1 MDILRL
7 ITSNMQKNK
16 ELSYAHA
23 AVLLSLIQNEDGLV
37 CSAFMAFEQDD
48 DLAALKDS
56 LLRILLLTV
65 KPDIVSPQVRSS
77 AQSQQARNRGSW
89 RSSRGTLDISTVL
102 EQLSLAEVLL
112 FTLFELGVLNESQT
126 SSLVRLLSEN
136 PSQLQQFIALTD
148 TPNAPLR
155 DLALYAPFLQNCDVE
170 PSHAS
175 HGLHELLHTEY
186 PSQQITEQLL
196 QLEREGA
203 LSKIEYATLYRRCVN
218 RSLVMHHCY
227 DELVKDHDMGAFRKN
242 LQMYLRVYATL
253 TPPQA
258 HINNPQHVAILQEV
272 VATHS
277 LSEKELQWV
286 VSEYCNGNEVVVNSF
301 SVCEET
307 NDVAGLV
314 AMLRTLIRMVGKYQL
329 IEEAT
334 EFFEVL
340 LKEMLESRVL
350 SMSQCD
356 VLRAMVHESNQVLL
370 ELYREYQRSQDF
382 EGLLG
387 ALLVL
392 SSTGQKESTGV
403 EELSEDD
410 VILPTRDESIQIIKN
425 IEELGDDVKSQ
436 AEKLLGEGNIDVV
449 YAVEECVC
457 M

>member
-1 MDILRL
+1 MGKYKCANSVEEIKTYIGNSRVVAFDFETAPNVAYRD
-7 ITSNMQKNK
+7 
-16 ELSYAHA
+16 
-23 AVLLSLIQNEDGLV
+23 EDK
-37 CSAFMAFEQDD
+37 
-48 DLAALKDS
+48 AALDPAK
-56 LLRILLLTV
+56 
-65 KPDIVSPQVRSS
+65 
-77 AQSQQARNRGSW
+77 
-89 RSSRGTLDISTVL
+89 
-102 EQLSLAEVLL
+102 
-112 FTLFELGVLNESQT
+112 
-126 SSLVRLLSEN
+126 
-136 PSQLQQFIALTD
+136 
-148 TPNAPLR
+148 
-155 DLALYAPFLQNCDVE
+155 
-170 PSHAS
+170 
-175 HGLHELLHTEY
+175 
-186 PSQQITEQLL
+186 
-196 QLEREGA
+196 
-203 LSKIEYATLYRRCVN
+203 
-218 RSLVMHHCY
+218 
-227 DELVKDHDMGAFRKN
+227 
-242 LQMYLRVYATL
+242 
-253 TPPQA
+253 A
-258 HINNPQHVAILQEV
+258 HIVG
-272 VATHS
+272 
-277 LSEKELQWV
+277 
-286 VSEYCNGNEVVVNSF
+286 CSF

-356 VLRAMVHESNQVLL
+356 VLLAMVHESNQVLL